1 MAKLQTYKFVNPGVS
16 SVKSPAVGA
25 ARKQTLAINR
35 LGQSVSSIQATFYNL
50 NAIALASQKLED
62 AEEVKARRQKRREA
76 DAAAEEA
83 QEVGKLQKKQTK
95 KEKPDA
101 KLRKKGR
108 GLFGN
113 ILESFFGPIG
123 DLLLRI
129 AAIGIITETL
139 KWIGDKENKEKLVTF
154 LEKTKFVFE
163 KLFGFASALV
173 GTFLDGFSALMDP
186 NGDFISKITG
196 LGKLLVGII
205 GLRYLMNPF
214 ALIGDILGLMDM
226 LDSDPGVD
234 PDLDPQTKP
243 KPKITDKLDDALK
256 KKGLKPAQIEEF
268 RRLRANNIPF
278 DEALAQSRK
287 FKPPRK
293 GFLGALQNAGDSLG
307 GAFKSGAGFVVE
319 QGTRLKDF
327 LITQAK
333 QKYKNLSE
341 AAIQTYANLSEKAR
355 KKWEEMVEFT
365 KMAKRKGAQFA
376 NGLSDKVNKS
386 GDWIGGKLSA
396 AGENLKRIAIDKVI
410 DPVRKFIDPIVKQ
423 VKNIGT
429 TVMETIIKSPAGAAV
444 ETALKKKG
452 YSITKPGPLA
462 KKIGGKA
469 LPVIGGILNALFAY
483 DRFQSGDVVGGLIEA
498 LSGAFDISGL
508 FGFAPGPAISMGID
522 AYMFARDLVPGIQEF
537 ETGLV
542 DAIPGMKSLRPK
554 IEGFAKGLP
563 PISRLFN
570 IFGGEGDLDKQ
581 DAGEYSNTAEGSRD
595 DLVPGQ
601 EPQEMFLGGV
611 VKGIGK
617 AVSGIGKTV
626 GKIASNP
633 LVQTAAS
640 FIPGAAPI
648 MGAINMGMGLMSGN
662 PMNMLGAAAGMI
674 PGLGGMM
681 GGIGNAVSGFMNS
694 PLGQIG
700 GSLLSGNFGGAMSSA
715 MGMIPGLSGMG
726 GALGGAVSG
735 FLNSGFNPMGALTGV
750 ADSFGMGGLMKSVTG
765 MMGGGVSGMMGGLT
779 EIAGELGVDPK
790 ALGVVKQATSTA
802 SKVLG
807 KDGMSAKMMMQE
819 AMEFV
824 PVPVIVEK
832 VMPMPKAVPINI
844 PMAAPVVNAAATGIA
859 SRMK

>member
-25 ARKQTLAINR
+25 VRKQTLAINR

-50 NAIALASQKLED
+50 NAIAIASQKLED
-62 AEEVKARRQKRREA
+62 AEEIKERRRKRREA

-83 QEVGKLQKKQTK
+83 QEVGKLEKGRK
-95 KEKPDA
+95 KEKPNA
-101 KLRKKGR
+101 KLKKKGK
-108 GLFGN
+108 GLFGD
-113 ILESFFGPIG
+113 ILGKFFGPIG
-123 DLLLRI
+123 DLFLRI
-129 AAIGIITETL
+129 AAIGLISETL
-139 KWIGDKENKEKLVTF
+139 KWIGDEENKEKLVTF
-154 LEKTKFVFE
+154 IEKTKFVFE

-186 NGDFISKITG
+186 NGDFLSKITG

-226 LDSDPGVD
+226 MDSDPGMD
-234 PDLDPQTKP
+234 PDPKTKP
-243 KPKITDKLDDALK
+243 KPKITDALDDTLK
-256 KKGLKPAQIEEF
+256 KKGLNPEQIKEF
-268 RRLRANNIPF
+268 RRLRDAGTKPA
-278 DEALAQSRK
+278 EALAQAKK

-293 GFLGALQNAGDSLG
+293 GIIGALQNAGDAIG
-307 GAFKSGAGFVVE
+307 GGLRSGADFAVE
-319 QGTRLKDF
+319 QGTRFKDF
-327 LITQAK
+327 LISQAK

-341 AAIQTYANLSEKAR
+341 AAINAYANLSKEAR
-355 KKWEEMVEFT
+355 KKWEQMVEFT
-365 KMAKRKGAQFA
+365 QMAKKKGAQFA
-376 NGLSDKVNKS
+376 NGLGDKVNKA
-386 GDWIGGKLSA
+386 GDWVGGKLTS
-396 AGENLKRIAIDKVI
+396 AGENLKRIAIDNVI
-410 DPVRKFIDPIVKQ
+410 NPVRKFIDPIVKQ
-423 VKNIGT
+423 VKNIGDG
-429 TVMETIIKSPAGAAV
+429 VMQTILKSPAGAAV
-444 ETALKKKG
+444 ETALQKKG

-508 FGFAPGPAISMGID
+508 FGFAMGPGISLGID

-563 PISRLFN
+563 PLGRLFN

-581 DAGEYSNTAEGSRD
+581 DAGEYTNTEEGSRED
-595 DLVPGQ
+595 PVPGQ
-601 EPQEMFLGGV
+601 QPQEMFLGGV
-611 VKGIGK
+611 VKGISK
-617 AVSGIGKTV
+617 AVGGIGKTI

-662 PMNMLGAAAGMI
+662 PMSMLGSIGGMI

-681 GGIGNAVSGFMNS
+681 GGIGNAIGGFMNS

-700 GSLLSGNFGGAMSSA
+700 SSLLGGNFGAAASAA
-715 MGMIPGLSGMG
+715 MGMIPG
-726 GALGGAVSG
+726 AQQFGGAVSN
-735 FLNSGFNPMGALTGV
+735 FINSGFNPIAGITGL
-750 ADSFGMGGLMKSVTG
+750 ADTFGMGGIMKSVTG
-765 MMGGGVSGMMGGLT
+765 MMGAGPAGMMSGMT
-779 EIAGELGVDPK
+779 EIAGELGVDPE
-790 ALGVVKQATSTA
+790 ALGVVKQVSSQA

-807 KDGMSAKMMMQE
+807 KDGISAQMIMQQ

-824 PVPVIVEK
+824 PVPVVVEK
-832 VMPMPKAVPINI
+832 FMPMPQPVPINTGG
-844 PMAAPVVNAAATGIA
+844 AAGVVSAGASGLN
-859 SRMK
+859 SRMN

>member
-35 LGQSVSSIQATFYNL
+35 LGKSVSSIQATFYNL

-83 QEVGKLQKKQTK
+83 QEVGKLQQNQTK
-95 KEKPDA
+95 KEKPNA
-101 KLRKKGR
+101 KLRKKGQ

-129 AAIGIITETL
+129 ATIGIITETL

-186 NGDFISKITG
+186 DGDFISKIKG
-196 LGKLLVGII
+196 LGQLLVGII

-234 PDLDPQTKP
+234 PDVDPKTKVKPKLKSDAQLKKMGLNDEQIRAYRKAREGGANATQALQEARKIKVKP
-243 KPKITDKLDDALK
+243 KPK
-256 KKGLKPAQIEEF
+256 GLFGRI
-268 RRLRANNIPF
+268 
-278 DEALAQSRK
+278 
-287 FKPPRK
+287 
-293 GFLGALQNAGDSLG
+293 GD
-307 GAFKSGAGFVVE
+307 AFKTGTGFVVE

-327 LITQAK
+327 LITQAR

-341 AAIQTYANLSEKAR
+341 SAVQAYANLSEKAR

-376 NGLSDKVNKS
+376 NGLGDKVNKA
-386 GDWIGGKLSA
+386 GDWVGGKLSS

-410 DPVRKFIDPIVKQ
+410 DPVRKFIDPIIKQ
-423 VKNIGT
+423 VKNIGDN
-429 TVMETIIKSPAGAAV
+429 VIETILKSPAGAAV

-508 FGFAPGPAISMGID
+508 FGFVPGPAISLGID

-563 PISRLFN
+563 PLGSLFN

-581 DAGEYSNTAEGSRD
+581 PGPEYDDTAGGQREPIEPN
-595 DLVPGQ
+595 Q

-617 AVSGIGKTV
+617 AVGNIGKTIGNV
-626 GKIASNP
+626 VNNP
-633 LVQTAAS
+633 LVKTAAS
-640 FIPGAAPI
+640 LIPGAAPI

-662 PMNMLGAAAGMI
+662 PMNMLSSAVGMI
-674 PGLGGMM
+674 PGLGGIM
-681 GGIGNAVSGFMNS
+681 GGVGNAVSGFMNS

-700 GSLLSGNFGGAMSSA
+700 SSLLSGNFGGAMSSA
-715 MGMIPGLSGMG
+715 LGMVPGLSGMG

-735 FLNSGFNPMGALTGV
+735 FINSGFNPVGALTGV

-765 MMGGGVSGMMGGLT
+765 MMGGGVGGMMSGLT

-832 VMPMPKAVPINI
+832 IMPMPKAVPINI